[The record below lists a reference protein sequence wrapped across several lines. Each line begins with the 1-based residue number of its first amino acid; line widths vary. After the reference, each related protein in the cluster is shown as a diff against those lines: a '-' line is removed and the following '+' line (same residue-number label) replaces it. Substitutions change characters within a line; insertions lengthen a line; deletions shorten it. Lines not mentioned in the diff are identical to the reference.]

1 MPLASPSSKRRALIR
16 RADSASLLLPSSPP
30 PHHYSRLWKLQLLG
44 ARRREEAAR
53 GGRQE
58 GIPEPA
64 GRSPSARWLQ
74 RRAAKVRG
82 AAEEAANR
90 SGGSILP
97 SGRKP
102 QGALGPRQQQPER
115 EVREGLRAGTAA
127 GGSRWRGDPAGG
139 GPRIR
144 AGEARAA
151 PSVPGRC
158 PSPRGAEPNPKA
170 KRPARPPSQRSPG
183 LGAGRGQRGPPDS
196 CPLESGTEGLK
207 RES

>member
-1 MPLASPSSKRRALIR
+1 MSRGDDGRDGTGRRTNSGCNFHPNNR
-16 RADSASLLLPSSPP
+16 LLLTMTSLRTLNIAPLPTLAARGEPSFAEQTPPPSSSPP

-82 AAEEAANR
+82 AAGGEAANR

-97 SGRKP
+97 SGREP
-102 QGALGPRQQQPER
+102 QGALGPRQQRPER
-115 EVREGLRAGTAA
+115 
-127 GGSRWRGDPAGG
+127 
-139 GPRIR
+139 
-144 AGEARAA
+144 GER
-151 PSVPGRC
+151 
-158 PSPRGAEPNPKA
+158 
-170 KRPARPPSQRSPG
+170 RSPG
-183 LGAGRGQRGPPDS
+183 RHGRR
-196 CPLESGTEGLK
+196 
-207 RES
+207 R

>member
-1 MPLASPSSKRRALIR
+1 MPPLAARGEPSFAEQTPPPS
-16 RADSASLLLPSSPP
+16 SSPP

-44 ARRREEAAR
+44 ARRLEKAAR
-53 GGRQE
+53 GGRRE

-82 AAEEAANR
+82 AAGKEAANR

-97 SGRKP
+97 SGREP
-102 QGALGPRQQQPER
+102 QGALGPQQQPPER

-127 GGSRWRGDPAGG
+127 GGSRWHGDTAGG
-139 GPRIR
+139 GPWVR
-144 AGEARAA
+144 AREARAA

-158 PSPRGAEPNPKA
+158 PSPRGAEPSPKA
-170 KRPARPPSQRSPG
+170 KRPTRPHFQRSPG
-183 LGAGRGQRGPPDS
+183 LGAGRGLRGLLDS